1 MKNTKEFT
9 EEIANYAKSI
19 GADLV
24 GFAPVSRWAKAPIEH
39 SPQGVYP
46 GAKNVIV
53 CACHFLDAPT
63 ELGAEKDP
71 RKPGPALTEMSV
83 SSMLQDIGFRV
94 SKYLQKQGHGAMFVR
109 QSGAWRY
116 RPGKN
121 DRGWMG
127 DICHYYAAACAGLGE
142 VGWNNITLTPEF
154 GPRQRFVSIITDAD
168 FEATPLYDG
177 PPLCD
182 RCMMCAKKCPTQSF
196 DKDVSG
202 KMLCIECEDK
212 KWEFPDRNM
221 WRCAIG
227 ENFMLDVFLDEWK
240 DQEVTEEL
248 ILKMEEK
255 AVNEKN
261 EWVTGWK
268 MGMCLKY
275 CMSKERRYWDR
286 KYCSAPRRKRDVE
299 AAGDVETLQNLI
311 QDIKEKAPELMVDG
325 FGAASKADF
334 SKAGIDLAEIM
345 PDAESVIVFGIEYP
359 ENYKLNVDHHA
370 HRAAIE
376 IGKIF
381 QEKYGFSAMPRS
393 DLDLK
398 PEESAEICEMRNLG
412 KSCELRTIITSAPI
426 DKQQWQAERKN
437 CLNNN
442 NPEELAE
449 KVKQISQAAGADMVG
464 VSSVKRI
471 NDLAPQLQE
480 IFGNIKDYFV
490 VEDQGCPV
498 KGKTIWGG
506 QGHPFK
512 PIASDVELKAKVPSD
527 YLPEA
532 KSVIVIGLDLLD
544 ASIDFVGA
552 EPGKKAG
559 HFHTSIHEEA
569 FMQLQSIQL
578 KVCRDLALAGF
589 RALPVMD
596 LCGLASSVNGLGE
609 DLTASRFAAVAAG
622 LGEIGWNGLPL
633 TPANGARQRFACIIT
648 DAELTADSLYLG
660 PKLCQECGDCVQ
672 ACPMAAI
679 DQSEK
684 FSISLEGQEF
694 RWGKLDRLRC
704 DFSQRYG
711 FISEAG
717 GKYIG
722 CHNDFEVPE
731 KITSEYVCHCM
742 EEADRIQRP
751 TYTPTVEQC
760 FTACKVGS
768 GQ

>member
-1 MKNTKEFT
+1 MKAKEFT

-53 CACHFLDAPT
+53 CACHFLDSPT

-71 RKPGPALTEMSV
+71 RDPGPALTEMSV

-94 SKYLQKQGHGAMFVR
+94 SKYLQKQGNGAMFVR

-142 VGWNNITLTPEF
+142 VGWSNITLTPEF

-168 FEATPLYDG
+168 LEATPLYDG

-248 ILKMEEK
+248 ILEMEEK
-255 AVNEKN
+255 AINEKN

-299 AAGDVETLQNLI
+299 ASRNEENI
-311 QDIKEKAPELMVDG
+311 QQLLKNIKEECPELGVDW
-325 FGAASKADF
+325 FGTVSKEDLQE
-334 SKAGIDLAEIM
+334 AGINLVEIM
-345 PDAESVIVFGIEYP
+345 PDAESVIVFGLGHP
-359 ENYKLNVDHHA
+359 ENSKLNIDHHA
-370 HRAAIE
+370 HRAAIQ

-393 DLDLK
+393 DLDIK
-398 PEESAEICEMRNLG
+398 PEKYAEICELSKLTEN
-412 KSCELRTIITSAPI
+412 CALRTIITSAPLG
-426 DKQQWQAERKN
+426 KQQWQADRKN
-437 CLNNN
+437 TLNIAS
-442 NPEELAE
+442 EDSLSDS
-449 KVKQISQAAGADMVG
+449 VKESARKAGADLVG
-464 VSSVKRI
+464 ISSVARI
-471 NDLAPQLQE
+471 DELTPQLQE
-480 IFGNIKDYFV
+480 IFGSIKDYFV
-490 VEDQGCPV
+490 VKDQGCPV

-512 PIASDVELKAKVPSD
+512 PISNNVELNPKIPED
-527 YLPEA
+527 YLPGA
-532 KSVIVIGLDLLD
+532 KSVIVIGLELLE
-544 ASIDFVGA
+544 ASIENVGA
-552 EPGKKAG
+552 YPGKKAG

-569 FMQLQSIQL
+569 FMQLDSILLQ
-578 KVCRDLALAGF
+578 VCRDLALAGF
-589 RALPVMD
+589 KAFPAID
-596 LCGLASSVNGLGE
+596 LCGLASSVNGLGV

-622 LGEIGWNGLPL
+622 LGELGMNGLVL
-633 TPANGARQRFACIIT
+633 TSDNGPRQRFACIIT
-648 DAELTADSLYLG
+648 DADLTTDPLYSG
-660 PKLCQECGDCVQ
+660 PKLCKECGDCVK

-679 DQSEK
+679 DESDK
-684 FSISLEGQEF
+684 VSINLEGQEF
-694 RWGKLDRLRC
+694 SWNKLDRLRC
-704 DFSQRYG
+704 DFAQRYG

-722 CHNDFEVPE
+722 CQNDFEVPE

-751 TYTPTVEQC
+751 TYTPTVEKC
-760 FTACKVGS
+760 FTACKVGARE
-768 GQ
+768 